1 MTLFTGKSIREECV
15 DPSYNL
21 IGRILSRRVKWLGKI
36 FRASDSYIV
45 KQAVIEWAENAGEYE
60 AGSIM
65 EGAPEHSNIHE
76 VIEMA
81 QDFDRWNVIVMSL
94 RSRY

>member
-1 MTLFTGKSIREECV
+1 MLTTRYKNENVNVEYL
-15 DPSYNL
+15 
-21 IGRILSRRVKWLGKI
+21 
-36 FRASDSYIV
+36 
-45 KQAVIEWAENAGEYE
+45 WAENAGEYE

-65 EGAPEHSNIHE
+65 EGVPENSNIHE

-94 RSRY
+94 RSRYKSA